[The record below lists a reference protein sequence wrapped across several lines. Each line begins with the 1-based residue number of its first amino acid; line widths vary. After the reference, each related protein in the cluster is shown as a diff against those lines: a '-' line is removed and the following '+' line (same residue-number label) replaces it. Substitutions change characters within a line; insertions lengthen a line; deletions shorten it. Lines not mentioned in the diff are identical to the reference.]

1 MKRIDL
7 TKEPVGDMTLFF
19 PWRWKGGVGERI
31 SATAPQSGAITLKVA
46 SVLDATVRA
55 DGIYSGGEK
64 LDIDTLAVESGFA
77 PEELLA
83 YGREKPRDVS
93 IVKLERV

>member
-1 MKRIDL
+1 
-7 TKEPVGDMTLFF
+7 MTLFF
-19 PWRWKGGVGERI
+19 PWRWVGGVGERI

-46 SVLDATVRA
+46 SVLDATARA
-55 DGIYSGGEK
+55 DGIYSGGGK
-64 LDIDTLAVESGFA
+64 LDIDTVAAESGFV
-77 PEELLA
+77 PEQLLA

>member
-1 MKRIDL
+1 
-7 TKEPVGDMTLFF
+7 MTLFF

-31 SATAPQSGAITLKVA
+31 SATAPESGAIKLRVA

-64 LDIDTLAVESGFA
+64 LDIDTVAAESGFA
-77 PEELLA
+77 PEQLLA
-83 YGREKPRDVS
+83 YGREKPLDVS
-93 IVKLERV
+93 IVRLEKV